1 MLKLKKLFHK
11 YKNIPL
17 DIFFENI
24 LYNKEDGYYV
34 KKNPLGKNGDFIT
47 APIISSIFSE
57 MIAIWIASTWT
68 IMNKPKNFNI
78 VELGPGNGDM
88 CKIIIRTLKKFP
100 KLFSC
105 THIFMYERSEIL
117 KKIQKKTI
125 NEKKVKWIKNLNEI
139 KKGPVIFFGNEFFD
153 AIPIKQFKRKNNLV
167 FERFIKLDKKLNI
180 NQLFKEASP
189 KDVKELNTFSALKK
203 TSFIEFPKLGFL
215 ELKKII
221 SKINELSGGI
231 LLIDYGYLGKINK
244 STLQSVK
251 SQKINKLFENI
262 GDADVTSLVNF
273 GLLKEYFQKNNLSVK
288 NIVTQSFFLE
298 RLGIHKRAE
307 ILSQNMSFKKKADLF
322 LRINRLIDQKLMG
335 ELFKVIFAFKAKSK
349 NFVGFN

>member
-244 STLQSVK
+244 
-251 SQKINKLFENI
+251 LFENI

>member
-1 MLKLKKLFHK
+1 VSTWERLGKPKKL
-11 YKNIPL
+11 NL
-17 DIFFENI
+17 
-24 LYNKEDGYYV
+24 
-34 KKNPLGKNGDFIT
+34 
-47 APIISSIFSE
+47 
-57 MIAIWIASTWT
+57 
-68 IMNKPKNFNI
+68 
-78 VELGPGNGDM
+78 VELGPGDGSLA
-88 CKIIIRTLKKFP
+88 KVLIYTFEKFP
-100 KLFSC
+100 KFNKAIK
-105 THIFMYERSEIL
+105 IFLYEKSQLLKDVQR
-117 KKIQKKTI
+117 KKI
-125 NEKKVKWIKNLNEI
+125 NNSRVKWIKNFNFI
-139 KKGPVIFFGNEFFD
+139 NKGPVIFFGNEFFD

-221 SKINELSGGI
+221 SKINKLSGGI

>member
-1 MLKLKKLFHK
+1 MNLLNKYFPTSKK
-11 YKNIPL
+11 IPI
-17 DIFFENI
+17 DKFISNV
-24 LYNKEDGYYV
+24 LYDKDYGYYS
-34 KKNPLGKNGDFIT
+34 KKIPFGKNGDFIT
-47 APIISSIFSE
+47 SPGISPLFSE
-57 MIAIWIASTWT
+57 IIALWVVAFWEHLD
-68 IMNKPKNFNI
+68 KPKVFNI

-221 SKINELSGGI
+221 SKINKLSGGI